1 MKYELVAGLE
11 THVELCTKTKLFC
24 SCEVAFGKEPNTL
37 CCPVCLGHPGV
48 LPVLNKQAVYFAVM
62 AGLALNCEISTCSLM
77 DRKNYSYPDLPKA
90 YQITQL
96 YAPLCKNGYLEL
108 SSGKRIRINRIQLE
122 EDAGKLIH
130 KDNEVCIDYNRCG
143 VPLIEIV
150 SEPDFSSAEEAREY
164 LEKLRVLMRYIGIS
178 DCRMQEG
185 SMRFDVNVSV
195 KEEGSKNLGVR
206 TEIKNMNS
214 VSNMIKGIEYEY
226 NRHCEILSKG
236 GVVEQQTMRFDDVTF
251 TTSPMRSKE
260 DAQDY
265 RFFCEPDIPCVEIT
279 CEEIEKIRKS
289 MPVLPFEKKRRYM
302 ALGLSLQD
310 ADQLSKYRNVSEFFD
325 EVLQNVK
332 NPLLAANFIISKVF
346 ATFKSE
352 NDKED
357 FKLLITPL
365 QFSKLL
371 KLVEEESISKNLA
384 KTTLDKMLLSG
395 KSADEYI
402 SAEDTKKLSDAEI
415 SEFCTKA
422 IDENPCVVSDYKNGK
437 EKALMALLGAVM
449 RLSKGKADPEKTA
462 RMLKEMLS

>member
-11 THVELCTKTKLFC
+11 THVELSTKTKLFC

-48 LPVLNKQAVYFAVM
+48 LPVLNKQAVRFAVM
-62 AGLALNCEISTCSLM
+62 AGLALNCEIAELSLM

-130 KDNEVCIDYNRCG
+130 TDNEVYVDYNRCG

-164 LEKLRVLMRYIGIS
+164 LEKLRILMRYIGIS

-195 KEEGSKNLGVR
+195 KEEGSDALGIR

-214 VSNMIKGIEYEY
+214 ISNMIKGIEYEY
-226 NRHCEILSKG
+226 NRHCEILSQG
-236 GVVEQQTMRFDDVTF
+236 GTVEQQTMRFDDVTF

-265 RFFCEPDIPCVEIT
+265 RFFCEPDIPPVVLCDDDIAD
-279 CEEIEKIRKS
+279 IKKS
-289 MPVLPFEKKRRYM
+289 MPLLPFEKKQRYM
-302 ALGLSLQD
+302 ALGVSHQD

-325 EVLQNVK
+325 EVLEKVK
-332 NPLLAANFIISKVF
+332 NPLLATNFIITKVF

-357 FKLLITPL
+357 FRLLITPV
-365 QFSKLL
+365 QFAELL
-371 KLVEEESISKNLA
+371 KLVEDGSISKNLA
-384 KTTLDKMLLSG
+384 KTTLDKMLVSG
-395 KSADEYI
+395 KSAVEYI
-402 SAEDTKKLSDAEI
+402 TAEDTKKLTEDEI
-415 SEFCTKA
+415 SALCKQA
-422 IDENPCVVSDYKNGK
+422 IDENARVVNDYKSGK

-449 RLSKGKADPEKTA
+449 RLSKGKADPEKVTV
-462 RMLKEMLS
+462 MLKEMLS